1 MLPWLHAKSG
11 SFNFVGKPAADGSY
25 RLPINDSDQDTAW
38 RGQAGLSMG
47 SGRTTS
53 MYKPTKLLS
62 LERRTDSTLN
72 KRDENGLMYVVI
84 CMKISYV
91 IFIT

>member
-1 MLPWLHAKSG
+1 MPAEIDLPLWGCRQRWYSTADRVCPWLHAKSG
-11 SFNFVGKPAADGSY
+11 SFNSVG
-25 RLPINDSDQDTAW
+25 
-38 RGQAGLSMG
+38 
-47 SGRTTS
+47 
-53 MYKPTKLLS
+53 KPTKLLS

-91 IFIT
+91 IFNT